1 MVNKFNKLSLQG
13 KTLGKLTYVGRNK
26 VGTNGDISVAVL
38 NINDTLNTENIT
50 PQAGFDFAK
59 PFGTELK
66 LINASIIGGE
76 ARSNRRGGAR
86 VATKSGTLLPMSD
99 SQTDDMPEAEYDA
112 VFVSGKDKTPV
123 GRVRSA
129 DAFDSHD
136 LILFSVS
143 PNYQT
148 DNQNNPVR
156 DDNGEPIISNYQF
169 NFMQQGKS
177 GEINDD
183 DTFIRILIDPTES
196 ERLQVDLK
204 PGAKLVPQGLSFA
217 FVGNNA
223 TDWTVYADTLVPLEK
238 NTPKT
243 HDSSNT
249 ANVPNKSAQSTKK

>member
-1 MVNKFNKLSLQG
+1 M
-13 KTLGKLTYVGRNK
+13 
-26 VGTNGDISVAVL
+26 
-38 NINDTLNTENIT
+38 T

-76 ARSNRRGGAR
+76 ARSNRR

-99 SQTDDMPEAEYDA
+99 SQIDDIPETEYDA
-112 VFVSGKDKTPV
+112 VFVSGKDKAPV
-123 GRVRSA
+123 GRVRPA
-129 DAFDSHD
+129 DVFDSHD

-169 NFMQQGKS
+169 NFMQQSKS
-177 GEINDD
+177 GGVNDD
-183 DTFIRILIDPTES
+183 DTFIRILTDPTES

-204 PGAKLVPQGLSFA
+204 PGTKLVPQGLKFA

-223 TDWTVYADTLVPLEK
+223 TDWTVYSDTLIALDEK
-238 NTPKT
+238 KEEKP
-243 HDSSNT
+243 SSI
-249 ANVPNKSAQSTKK
+249 QSKPATNQAEKK

>member
-1 MVNKFNKLSLQG
+1 
-13 KTLGKLTYVGRNK
+13 LTYVSRNK

-76 ARSNRRGGAR
+76 DRSNRRGGTR
-86 VATKSGTLLPMSD
+86 VATKYGTLLPMSD
-99 SQTDDMPEAEYDA
+99 SQTDGIPGSEYDA

-123 GRVRSA
+123 GRVHSA

-148 DNQNNPVR
+148 DNQNDPVR

-169 NFMQQGKS
+169 NFMQQSKS
-177 GEINDD
+177 GGVNDD
-183 DTFIRILIDPTES
+183 DTFIRILTDPTES

-204 PGAKLVPQGLSFA
+204 PGAKLVLQGLKFA
-217 FVGNNA
+217 FVGHNA
-223 TDWTVYADTLVPLEK
+223 TDWTVYADTLVTLEERK
-238 NTPKT
+238 SEKPA
-243 HDSSNT
+243 SN
-249 ANVPNKSAQSTKK
+249 QSKPATNQADKAKG

>member
-13 KTLGKLTYVGRNK
+13 KSLGKLTYVSRNK

-76 ARSNRRGGAR
+76 DRSNRRGGTR
-86 VATKSGTLLPMSD
+86 VATKYGTLLPMSD
-99 SQTDDMPEAEYDA
+99 SQTDGIPGSEYDA

-123 GRVRSA
+123 GRVRST

-136 LILFSVS
+136 LILFSVA
-143 PNYQT
+143 PNYRT
-148 DNQNNPVR
+148 DNPVR
-156 DDNGEPIISNYQF
+156 DDNGEPIISNYQV
-169 NFMQQGKS
+169 NFMQQSKS
-177 GEINDD
+177 GEVNDD
-183 DTFIRILIDPTES
+183 NTFIRILIDPTES

-204 PGAKLVPQGLSFA
+204 PGTKLVPQGLKFA

-223 TDWTVYADTLVPLEK
+223 TDWTVYADTLKLSDNNNFNNHERKTASKSK
-238 NTPKT
+238 NDPK
-243 HDSSNT
+243 
-249 ANVPNKSAQSTKK
+249 NK

>member
-1 MVNKFNKLSLQG
+1 M
-13 KTLGKLTYVGRNK
+13 
-26 VGTNGDISVAVL
+26 
-38 NINDTLNTENIT
+38 T

-76 ARSNRRGGAR
+76 ARSNRR

-99 SQTDDMPEAEYDA
+99 SQIDDIPETEYDA
-112 VFVSGKDKTPV
+112 VFVSGKDKAPV
-123 GRVRSA
+123 GRVRPA
-129 DAFDSHD
+129 DVFDSHD

-169 NFMQQGKS
+169 NFMQQSKS
-177 GEINDD
+177 GGVNDD

-204 PGAKLVPQGLSFA
+204 PGTKLVPQGLKFA

-223 TDWTVYADTLVPLEK
+223 TDWAVYADRLKLSDNNNFNNHERKTASKSK
-238 NTPKT
+238 NDPK
-243 HDSSNT
+243 
-249 ANVPNKSAQSTKK
+249 NK

>member
-13 KTLGKLTYVGRNK
+13 KSLGKLAYVGRNK
-26 VGTNGDISVAVL
+26 VGTNSDL

-50 PQAGFDFAK
+50 PQAGFDFTK

-66 LINASIIGGE
+66 LINASIIGSE
-76 ARSNRRGGAR
+76 ARSNRKGGAR
-86 VATKSGTLLPMSD
+86 VATKSGTLLPISD
-99 SQTDDMPEAEYDA
+99 SKTDDISEAEYDA
-112 VFVSGKDKTPV
+112 EFVSGKDKTPV

-136 LILFSVS
+136 VS

-169 NFMQQGKS
+169 NFMQQSKS

-183 DTFIRILIDPTES
+183 DTFIRI
-196 ERLQVDLK
+196 
-204 PGAKLVPQGLSFA
+204 F
-217 FVGNNA
+217 
-223 TDWTVYADTLVPLEK
+223 
-238 NTPKT
+238 
-243 HDSSNT
+243 
-249 ANVPNKSAQSTKK
+249 

>member
-13 KTLGKLTYVGRNK
+13 KSLGKLTYVGRNK

-86 VATKSGTLLPMSD
+86 VATKSGTLLSMSD
-99 SQTDDMPEAEYDA
+99 SHTDDIPETEYDA

-169 NFMQQGKS
+169 NFMQQSKS

-204 PGAKLVPQGLSFA
+204 PGTKLVPQGLKFA

-223 TDWTVYADTLVPLEK
+223 ADWTVYADTLVPLTTKEPKSTEK
-238 NTPKT
+238 VNTGKPE
-243 HDSSNT
+243 
-249 ANVPNKSAQSTKK
+249 TK

>member
-1 MVNKFNKLSLQG
+1 MVNKFSKLSLQG
-13 KTLGKLTYVGRNK
+13 KSLGKLTYVGRNK

-50 PQAGFDFAK
+50 PQAGFDFTK

-86 VATKSGTLLPMSD
+86 VATKFGRLLPMSD
-99 SQTDDMPEAEYDA
+99 SKIDDIPESEYDA

-143 PNYQT
+143 PNYQI

-169 NFMQQGKS
+169 NFMQQSKS

-204 PGAKLVPQGLSFA
+204 PGTKLVPQGLKFA
-217 FVGNNA
+217 FVGNTA
-223 TDWTVYADTLVPLEK
+223 TDWTVYADTLVALDEK
-238 NTPKT
+238 ATEKPASNQNKATPNQADK
-243 HDSSNT
+243 
-249 ANVPNKSAQSTKK
+249 AKG

>member
-13 KTLGKLTYVGRNK
+13 KSLGKLTYVGRNK
-26 VGTNGDISVAVL
+26 VGTSGDISVAVL

-86 VATKSGTLLPMSD
+86 VATKSGTLLPLSD
-99 SQTDDMPEAEYDA
+99 SQTDDMTEAEYDA

-129 DAFDSHD
+129 DAFDNHD

-148 DNQNNPVR
+148 DNQNNPAR

-169 NFMQQGKS
+169 NFMQQSKS
-177 GEINDD
+177 GEIDDD

-204 PGAKLVPQGLSFA
+204 PGVKLVPQGLKFA

-223 TDWTVYADTLVPLEK
+223 TDWTVYADTLVPL
-238 NTPKT
+238 TPKEPKST
-243 HDSSNT
+243 EKVNT
-249 ANVPNKSAQSTKK
+249 GKPETK

>member
-1 MVNKFNKLSLQG
+1 M
-13 KTLGKLTYVGRNK
+13 
-26 VGTNGDISVAVL
+26 
-38 NINDTLNTENIT
+38 
-50 PQAGFDFAK
+50 
-59 PFGTELK
+59 GTELK

-86 VATKSGTLLPMSD
+86 VATKSGTLLPISD
-99 SQTDDMPEAEYDA
+99 SKTDDISEAEYDA

-136 LILFSVS
+136 VS
-143 PNYQT
+143 PNYQI

-169 NFMQQGKS
+169 NFMQQSKS

-183 DTFIRILIDPTES
+183 DTFIHILIDPTES
-196 ERLQVDLK
+196 ERLQVDLN
-204 PGAKLVPQGLSFA
+204 PGAKLVPQGLKFA

-223 TDWTVYADTLVPLEK
+223 TDWTVYADTLVPLEMRLWL
-238 NTPKT
+238 
-243 HDSSNT
+243 
-249 ANVPNKSAQSTKK
+249 AII

>member
-1 MVNKFNKLSLQG
+1 M
-13 KTLGKLTYVGRNK
+13 
-26 VGTNGDISVAVL
+26 
-38 NINDTLNTENIT
+38 T

-76 ARSNRRGGAR
+76 ARSNRRVGAR

-99 SQTDDMPEAEYDA
+99 SQIDDIPETEYDA
-112 VFVSGKDKTPV
+112 VFVSGKDKAPV
-123 GRVRSA
+123 GRVRPA
-129 DAFDSHD
+129 DVFDSHD

-169 NFMQQGKS
+169 NFMQQSKS
-177 GEINDD
+177 GGVNDD

-204 PGAKLVPQGLSFA
+204 PGAKLVPQGLKFA

-223 TDWTVYADTLVPLEK
+223 TDWTVYADTFVTIKETSESTTIK
-238 NTPKT
+238 SSKISSENTNTDK
-243 HDSSNT
+243 SN
-249 ANVPNKSAQSTKK
+249 K

>member
-1 MVNKFNKLSLQG
+1 M
-13 KTLGKLTYVGRNK
+13 
-26 VGTNGDISVAVL
+26 
-38 NINDTLNTENIT
+38 T

-76 ARSNRRGGAR
+76 ARSNRR

-99 SQTDDMPEAEYDA
+99 SQIDDIPETEYDA

-123 GRVRSA
+123 GRVHSA

-169 NFMQQGKS
+169 NFMQQSKS

-204 PGAKLVPQGLSFA
+204 PGAKLVPQGLKFA
-217 FVGNNA
+217 FVGHNA
-223 TDWTVYADTLVPLEK
+223 TDWTVYADTLAALDEK
-238 NTPKT
+238 IPEKPTSNQSKPITNQTDKII
-243 HDSSNT
+243 DSRLMT
-249 ANVPNKSAQSTKK
+249 IR